1 MICDMVTTITPVGH
15 DAPKYL
21 LRMPPELNER
31 VRRLADEQG
40 LSINTTILLLLA
52 GSVGF
57 TFDAG
62 EAAA

>member
-1 MICDMVTTITPVGH
+1 MATTIMPVGH

-31 VRRLADEQG
+31 VRRLAEDQDMP
-40 LSINTTILLLLA
+40 SNSKILMLLA

-57 TFDAG
+57 EFTEEG
-62 EAAA
+62 EGK